1 MSSQR
6 GITFTYSSG
15 ILVSLPVTAWGGWMT
30 LLFLDGCYFHTHDA
44 FHTRLSIYLLNFNQA
59 SFKSLEPMS
68 ISGLR
73 TTLIKWTTW
82 LLKNALL
89 QTTNHVA
96 KSNLTS
102 IKSTLLIP
110 LYHCRKSLSFSNFKW
125 QFFASSPPFV
135 FFCIHAQRALFHK
148 LANHVKEL

>member
-6 GITFTYSSG
+6 SITFTYSSG
-15 ILVSLPVTAWGGWMT
+15 ILVSLPVTAWSGWMT

-73 TTLIKWTTW
+73 TTLINLAFK
-82 LLKNALL
+82 KCIAAL

-125 QFFASSPPFV
+125 QFFASSLPFV